1 MHLRLSGKTSLG
13 PGSTAGI
20 GLAIAQRLATEGA
33 DVILNGRTQER
44 VDAAISSSRT
54 PNLRG
59 IAADLG
65 TEQGVTELLAQLPTI
80 DILVN
85 NLGIYQ
91 AKPFEDITD
100 ADWLRLFEVNVMS
113 GIRLTRAYLPHMRQ
127 QNWGRV
133 IFISSESG
141 YHIPAE
147 MIHYGVT
154 KAAQIALARGVADS
168 IAGTAITVDS
178 VLPGPTRS
186 EGVEGFVSELA
197 QQQNVNEAAVEQEL
211 FQKMRP
217 TALLKPFEDPEEDH
231 SMVHFRS
238 SPLASGPNR

>member
-1 MHLRLSGKTSLG
+1 M
-13 PGSTAGI
+13 
-20 GLAIAQRLATEGA
+20 
-33 DVILNGRTQER
+33 
-44 VDAAISSSRT
+44 
-54 PNLRG
+54 
-59 IAADLG
+59 
-65 TEQGVTELLAQLPTI
+65 
-80 DILVN
+80 DILIN

-100 ADWLRLFEVNVMS
+100 PDWLRLFEINVMS

-154 KAAQIALARGVADS
+154 KAAQIALARGVAES
-168 IAGTAITVDS
+168 IAGTAITVNT

-186 EGVEGFVSELA
+186 EGVERFVSELA
-197 QQQNVNEAAVEQEL
+197 QQQNVNEAAVEQE
-211 FQKMRP
+211 FFRKMRP
-217 TALLKPFEDPEEDH
+217 TSLLKRFEEPEEIA
-231 SMVHFRS
+231 SMVAFLS
-238 SPLASGPNR
+238 SPLASGTNGAAVRVDGGTVKSAW